1 MLKKIIPLLLLPF
14 ALKAQPFTTAEQ
26 SRWKQEAARVTI
38 IRDRWGIPHVYG
50 KTDADAVFGLIYA
63 QCEDDFPRVEAN
75 YLEKLGRL
83 AEVQGAS
90 AIWGDLYN
98 RMIIDTA
105 AAETDYRNAPP
116 WLKKLM
122 DAWADGIN
130 YYLFTHPTVKPALLR
145 RFKSWYPLLWTDG
158 SIGAINTAELGE
170 RDLQRMYDKK
180 DQPVAMRTADLYRD
194 PEEHPSGSN
203 GFAIAPS
210 KTASHHA
217 ILYINP
223 HVTFYFRPEVQ
234 MVSEEGLNAYG
245 AVTWGQ
251 FFIYQGFN
259 PWCGW
264 MHTSNKTDVADLYI
278 EKITTTNGKRYYQYE
293 GKQLPLMEKT
303 IPVRYIENGELKERR
318 FIAAYTGHGPIM
330 GKRDGQF
337 LSVKAVNRDIK
348 GLLQSWLRTKAKG
361 YADFKNVMELRSNG
375 SNNTVFADAQ
385 GNIAYWHGNFMPRR
399 DPKLDWS
406 KPVDG
411 TVSATEWKG
420 MHDTK
425 EMIHIHN
432 PVNGWIQNCNSTPF
446 TAAGAFSPRREDYP
460 AYMAPDGENF
470 RGINAVRQLS
480 GDSNYTI
487 EKVIEKGYTTYLP
500 GFEALVPA
508 IIKAYDGLAT
518 EDPLKTSLAGPINE
532 LRGWDLHSSET
543 SVAAT
548 LAIEW
553 GQQLLP
559 IVMKPGSDDEE
570 DDQVTRVRHYA
581 ERAPAKD
588 LLNPLQAVVNDLTS
602 KFGRWQLAWGEL
614 NRYQRLTGKLVET
627 YDDNAASLP
636 VGFASSTWG
645 ALPSYVSRYVPGQK
659 KRYGYNGNSFI
670 CSVEFGPRIKARS
683 LLAGGESGDPKSLHF
698 GDQAEMY
705 ARGKF
710 KDVLFYKEDV
720 LLHAEKTYHPG
731 E

>member
-1 MLKKIIPLLLLPF
+1 MLKKILPLFLFMFPF
-14 ALKAQPFTTAEQ
+14 ALQAQPFTAAEQ
-26 SRWKQEAARVTI
+26 ARWKQEAARVTI
-38 IRDRWGIPHVYG
+38 IRDNWGIPHVYG
-50 KTDADAVFGLIYA
+50 KSDADAVFGLIYA
-63 QCEDDFPRVEAN
+63 QCEDDFTRVETN

-83 AEVQGAS
+83 AEVHGAT

-98 RMIIDTA
+98 RMIIDTVA
-105 AAETDYRNAPP
+105 SELDYQLAPA
-116 WLKKLM
+116 WLRKLM

-130 YYLFTHPTVKPALLR
+130 YYLKTHPAVKPALLT
-145 RFKSWYPLLWTDG
+145 RFKPWYPLMWTDG

-170 RDLQRMYDKK
+170 RDLQRMYEK
-180 DQPVAMRTADLYRD
+180 DDTPVAWQQHD
-194 PEEHPSGSN
+194 PDENPSGSN

-210 KTASHHA
+210 KTASHHS

-251 FFIYQGFN
+251 FFVYQGFN

-278 EKITTTNGKRYYQYE
+278 EKITTKDGKRYYQYD
-293 GKQLPLMEKT
+293 GKQLPLVEKN
-303 IPVRYIENGELKERR
+303 ILVKYIENGVLKERR
-318 FIAAYTGHGPIM
+318 FVAAYTGHGPIM

-348 GLLQSWLRTKAKG
+348 GLQQSWLRTKAKG
-361 YADFKNVMELRSNG
+361 YDDFKNVMELRSNG

-399 DPKLDWS
+399 DPKIDWS

-411 TVSATEWKG
+411 TISATEWKG

-432 PVNGWIQNCNSTPF
+432 PVTGWLQNCNSTPF
-446 TAAGAFSPRREDYP
+446 TAAGDLGPRRQDYP
-460 AYMAPDGENF
+460 TYMAPDGENF

-500 GFEALVPA
+500 GFETLVPA
-508 IIKAYDGLAT
+508 LIHAYDGLAA
-518 EDPLKTSLAGPINE
+518 EDPLKTSLAGPIGE
-532 LRGWDLHSSET
+532 LRKWDLHSAEG
-543 SVAAT
+543 SVATT

-553 GQQLLP
+553 GQQMLP
-559 IVMKPGSDDEE
+559 VVMKPGSEDEE
-570 DDQVTRVRHYA
+570 EDQVTRTRHFA
-581 ERAPAKD
+581 ERAPAKE
-588 LLNPLQAVVNDLTS
+588 LLAPLAVVVNDLST
-602 KFGRWQLAWGEL
+602 KFGRWQMPWGEL
-614 NRYQRLTGKLVET
+614 NRYQRLTGKLNET
-627 YDDNAASLP
+627 YDDNAPSLP
-636 VGFASSTWG
+636 VAFASSTWG
-645 ALPSYVSRYVPGQK
+645 ALPSFVSRYVPGQK

-670 CSVEFGPRIKARS
+670 CSVEFGPKIKARS
-683 LLAGGESGDPKSLHF
+683 LLAGGESGAPSSLHF

-705 ARGKF
+705 TKGKF
-710 KDVLFYKEDV
+710 KDVLFYREDV
-720 LLHAEKTYHPG
+720 VKHAEKTYHPG